1 MSEALNKSGTTLSA
15 VLVAFTLLCV
25 ANANANANANAQ
37 EFIRADIDTIKNRNS
52 TNVRDLPAL
61 VNRNQLYVQ
70 FTGAGGVYMATQ
82 RVALMADPFF
92 SNPGLRDL
100 VLLND
105 LTPDNAAIDQWL
117 PPTENVAGVIVG
129 HGHYDHLMDVP
140 AILPLLPADAKVFA
154 SETANHMVAASIPA
168 ARRVDLNRSMAS
180 ATQRGE
186 WVQLNSNMRILAI
199 ESEHSPHVAGIV
211 FVNDVLTEDS
221 ASLPADALEW
231 QSGTTL
237 SYVIDFLE
245 SGDVE
250 STNTENADIEND
262 DVRVQYRVFFQSS
275 TSGYPLGAPP
285 KWLNDDGVPVD
296 LAVLCM
302 ANFDS
307 VDNYPFGVLDQL
319 KPKNILLTHWEAFW
333 ESYTPNEASVL
344 PGLDITKFIAQVK
357 TAVPASTTIYLPQL
371 GGAITLKK

>member
-1 MSEALNKSGTTLSA
+1 MNETLNKLGATLFA
-15 VLVAFTLLCV
+15 VLVAFTLLYV
-25 ANANANANANAQ
+25 ANVNAQ
-37 EFIRADIDTIKNRNS
+37 EFVRADIDTIKNRNS
-52 TNVRDLPAL
+52 TSAKDLPAL

-82 RVALMADPFF
+82 HVALMADPFF
-92 SNPGLRDL
+92 SNPGLGDL
-100 VLLND
+100 VLLSD
-105 LTPDNAAIDQWL
+105 LTTDKAAVDQWL

-140 AILPLLPADAKVFA
+140 AILPRLPTAAKVFA
-154 SETANHMVAASIPA
+154 SETANHMLAASIPA
-168 ARRVDLNRSMAS
+168 TRRVDLNRSMAS
-180 ATQRGE
+180 ATQHGE
-186 WVQLNSNMRILAI
+186 WVQLNSKMRILAI

-221 ASLPADALEW
+221 VSLPGDALEW

-245 SGDVE
+245 VGDAE
-250 STNTENADIEND
+250 SANAEND

-275 TSGYPLGAPP
+275 SSGYPLGAPP
-285 KWLNDDGVPVD
+285 KWLSDDGIPVD

-307 VDNYPFGVLDQL
+307 VDNYPGGVLDQL
-319 KPKNILLTHWEAFW
+319 KPKNVLLTHWEAFW
-333 ESYTPNEASVL
+333 EPYIPNDATVL
-344 PGLDITKFIAQVK
+344 PGLDIAKFIAQVR
-357 TAVPASTTIYLPQL
+357 TSVPESTPIYLPQL

>member
-1 MSEALNKSGTTLSA
+1 MNETLNKLGATLSA

-25 ANANANANANAQ
+25 ANVNAQ

-52 TNVRDLPAL
+52 ASAGDLPAL

-82 RVALMADPFF
+82 HVALMADPFF
-92 SNPGLRDL
+92 SNPGLGDL
-100 VLLND
+100 VLLSD

-117 PPTENVAGVIVG
+117 PPTKNVAGVIVG

-140 AILPLLPADAKVFA
+140 AILSRLPVAAKVFA
-154 SETANHMVAASIPA
+154 SETANHMLAASIPA
-168 ARRVDLNRSMAS
+168 TRRVDLNGSMAS
-180 ATQRGE
+180 ATQHGE
-186 WVQLNSNMRILAI
+186 WVQLNSKMRILPI

-211 FVNDVLTEDS
+211 FAGAVLTEDS
-221 ASLPADALEW
+221 ASLPGDALEW
-231 QSGTTL
+231 KSGTTL

-245 SGDVE
+245 GSDVE
-250 STNTENADIEND
+250 SATTENANIEDD

-275 TSGYPLGAPP
+275 SSGYPLGAPP
-285 KWLNDDGVPVD
+285 KWLSDDGVPVD

-307 VDNYPFGVLDQL
+307 VDNYPGGVLEQL

-333 ESYTPNEASVL
+333 ESYLPNEASVL
-344 PGLDITKFIAQVK
+344 PGLDIAKFIAQVK
-357 TAVPASTTIYLPQL
+357 TAVPESTSIYLPQR
-371 GGAITLKK
+371 